1 MKARVDLCNSW
12 SAGLHIVAGQWH
24 KIVATSSLPST
35 PTMPSPLSSA
45 KQRPQLAMDPTVSF
59 SSTSSGSS
67 DANDN
72 DDDGH
77 DVPSSLVET
86 PFTVQADVYGQFHP
100 LESPALLAQRLAEL
114 DAALCALM
122 TMRAHD
128 DRSNHHKQS
137 KSSSGITSTI
147 VALREAQTANP
158 MLFRDEALRLMF
170 LRAECFRVQ
179 VRASWRVS
187 CRAPSVFLNSCF
199 PIACVKKCKTAG
211 CRAALWQVLGAADR
225 AVRPRRSLSHEHWPR
240 RGKCGVLA
248 ARGGD
253 VDPPTR

>member
-1 MKARVDLCNSW
+1 MKARDDMCNSW
-12 SAGLHIVAGQWH
+12 SAGLHSVAGQRH
-24 KIVATSSLPST
+24 KIVEASSLPST

-45 KQRPQLAMDPTVSF
+45 KERPQLAMDPTASF
-59 SSTSSGSS
+59 SSTSSGYS
-67 DANDN
+67 DANDI

-77 DVPSSLVET
+77 DVASLLVET

-122 TMRAHD
+122 TTMTVPD
-128 DRSNHHKQS
+128 DKSNHHKQS
-137 KSSSGITSTI
+137 KGSGITSTI